1 MRTVLAALALLIAGA
16 TQDDAAKKDAAKK
29 DLGRLQG
36 VWIMHAMEVNGMN
49 VAPERLQSAVLTV
62 KGDRY
67 EVRVKDKVTNT
78 FTLSLHPAKDP
89 KELDMT
95 ALEGANKDK
104 VHRAIY
110 KIEQDTFT
118 FCRGLAPDQERPNQF
133 ATWPE
138 TNYFV
143 VTWKRK

>member
-1 MRTVLAALALLIAGA
+1 MLTAHALALVSLALVAGA
-16 TQDDAAKKDAAKK
+16 AQDAAAKK

-49 VAPERLQSAVLTV
+49 VAPERLQSAVLTI

-67 EVRVKDKVTNT
+67 EVKVKDKVTNI

-118 FCRGLAPDQERPNQF
+118 FCRGLGPDQERPNQF

-143 VTWKRK
+143 VTWKKK